1 MKKIKNSEMKFKLS
15 NFNLVDLYSLNILQT
30 KPISFWF
37 IKNITLEAIISL
49 NFVLGRFLS

>member
-1 MKKIKNSEMKFKLS
+1 MKFKLS